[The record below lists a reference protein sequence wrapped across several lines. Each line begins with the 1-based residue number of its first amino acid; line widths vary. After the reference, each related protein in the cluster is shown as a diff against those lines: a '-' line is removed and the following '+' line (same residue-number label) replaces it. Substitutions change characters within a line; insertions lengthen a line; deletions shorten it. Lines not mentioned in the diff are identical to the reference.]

1 MSLTLEEIRNT
12 KFHIARRQGYEVVD
26 VDLFVDRVEAAF
38 GELTEENEALKKEI
52 EALKSS
58 APSEAAP
65 VDSDDATERQWPSQ
79 QGSSDQAPQ
88 SDPEPESEPAQQEPA
103 APVVAQAIDPQG
115 NGPIVVTTAEDA
127 SPWVTRIV
135 QMATQQA
142 EQLVNEASSEA
153 AQTRESARSEADGVV
168 GQAKRE
174 AYEITTD
181 ARTKAERIESEA
193 RVNAER
199 MRDEASTAAAALNS
213 QTDERRTELLATLE
227 SERDTLRGQ
236 VHELREFEKKYRS
249 TFTAALSDQLKQ
261 VESGNYTPSEE
272 PALLTQPE
280 GTSSTPRLDALMR
293 DEG

>member
-58 APSEAAP
+58 APAEAAP

-79 QGSSDQAPQ
+79 QGPADQSPK
-88 SDPEPESEPAQQEPA
+88 SDPDPEPAQQESS
-103 APVVAQAIDPQG
+103 APVVAQAVDPQG

-153 AQTRESARSEADGVV
+153 AQTRESARAEADGVV

-199 MRDEASTAAAALNS
+199 MRDEASTAAAALNA
-213 QTDERRTELLATLE
+213 QTGERRAELLATLE

-236 VHELREFEKKYRS
+236 VKELREFEQKYRS
-249 TFTAALSDQLKQ
+249 TFSAALSEHLKQ
-261 VESGNYTPSEE
+261 VESGNYAPTEE
-272 PALLTQPE
+272 PALLTQSE